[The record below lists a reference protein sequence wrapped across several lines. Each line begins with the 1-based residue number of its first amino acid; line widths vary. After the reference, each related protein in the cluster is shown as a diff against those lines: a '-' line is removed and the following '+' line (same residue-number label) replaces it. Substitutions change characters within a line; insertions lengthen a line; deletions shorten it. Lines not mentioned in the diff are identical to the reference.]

1 MKIICAPSDFDFS
14 SLAGDLDVVL
24 YDHPTKKRQG
34 SVGAAVR
41 ESIRRHKFNPA
52 SRAWDFTT
60 IALAVVTADLAGQ
73 RDRSSDGW
81 TREFELHVAVA
92 DQVFWSSQA
101 PLLEELLGFL
111 TTDRWRLRFLG
122 NGFLPA
128 PVREAVL
135 PNCDSV
141 VLLSGGLDSFVG
153 AIDLIA
159 QGRKPFAVSQSVR
172 GDEDKQ
178 DKFAAAIGGGLQH
191 IRLNHNAHVPI
202 PEAMPSQRARSIIF
216 LAYGVMIATT
226 TARYHAGETVT
237 LYLCENG
244 FISINPPLTSG
255 RLGSLSTRTSHPF
268 FLAKVQ
274 ELLDNAGLRVHIE
287 NPYQYKTKGEMLIE
301 CRDQQLLTANAHLST
316 SCGRFKRFKYRH
328 CGRCVP
334 CLIRRAAFN
343 QWGIVDKT
351 KYVYQKLAVNDAQH
365 AGSDDVRAAAMAVGN
380 VEEVGVVELIGA
392 TLSYPILGDTT
403 QLKDV
408 VRRGIEELGRF
419 LSAQGVQ

>member
-1 MKIICAPSDFDFS
+1 MKIISAPSDFDFS

-24 YDHPTKKRQG
+24 YGRPTKRSQG

-52 SRAWDFTT
+52 PRAWDFTA
-60 IALAVVTADLAGQ
+60 IALAVAAADLAGQ
-73 RDRSSDGW
+73 RNKSPDGW

-92 DQVFWSSQA
+92 DRVFWSSQA

-111 TTDRWRLRFLG
+111 TTDRWQLRFLDG
-122 NGFLPA
+122 GILPI
-128 PVREAVL
+128 PDREPVL
-135 PNCDSV
+135 PDCDSV

-153 AIDLIA
+153 AIDLVA

-172 GDEDKQ
+172 GDEERQ

-191 IRLNHNAHVPI
+191 VRLNHNAHVPI

-216 LAYGVMIATT
+216 LAYGVMMATT
-226 TARYHAGETVT
+226 TARYHAGEAVT

-244 FISINPPLTSG
+244 FISINPPLTSA

-268 FLAKVQ
+268 LLAKVQ
-274 ELLDNAGLRVHIE
+274 EVLNHAGLRIRIE

-301 CRDQQLLTANAHLST
+301 CRDQPLLIANAHLST
-316 SCGRFKRFKYRH
+316 SCGRFKFFKYRH

-343 QWGIVDKT
+343 KWGIADKT
-351 KYVYQKLAVNDAQH
+351 KYVYRKLGVNDKQH
-365 AGSDDVRAAAMAVGN
+365 AASDDVRAAAMAVAD
-380 VEEVGVVELIGA
+380 VQEVGVEGLIGA
-392 TLSYPILGDTT
+392 TLSFPTLGDKAG
-403 QLKDV
+403 LKEV
-408 VRRGIEELGRF
+408 VRRGIEEVGRF
-419 LSAQGVQ
+419 LSAQGVK